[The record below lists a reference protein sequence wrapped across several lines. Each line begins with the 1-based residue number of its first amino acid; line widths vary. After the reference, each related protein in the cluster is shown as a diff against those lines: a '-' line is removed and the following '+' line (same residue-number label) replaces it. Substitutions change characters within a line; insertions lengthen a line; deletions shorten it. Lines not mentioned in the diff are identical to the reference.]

1 MNEKIEQASDGVAS
15 VLNDELDTD
24 DMTEISLGMS
34 NFDMSVDEWFE
45 DALRKDEGKVFGR
58 HAGWNFN
65 GKVYFSNGLFYEE
78 VWRYGRIIETFSS
91 ENLKELMIDVCENY
105 GYE

>member
-1 MNEKIEQASDGVAS
+1 MTDKTTQEAECLSRLTA
-15 VLNDELDTD
+15 ELGTD

-34 NFDMSVDEWFE
+34 NFDMSIDEGFE

-65 GKVYFSNGLFYEE
+65 GRVYFLNGLFYEE
-78 VWRYGRIIETFSS
+78 VWRYGGIIETLSS

-105 GYE
+105 GYD